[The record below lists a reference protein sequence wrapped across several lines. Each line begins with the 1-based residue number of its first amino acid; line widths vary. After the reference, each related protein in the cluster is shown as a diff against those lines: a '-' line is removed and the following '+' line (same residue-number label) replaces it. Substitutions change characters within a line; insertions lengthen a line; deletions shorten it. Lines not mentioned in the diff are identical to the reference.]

1 MPISVMR
8 SESASDRL
16 RITRLAGAARA
27 DTLAADVTAGFALCP
42 RRLPPKYFYD
52 ARGARLFDAICDT
65 PEYYPTR
72 TEQALL
78 EASAGDIA
86 ALARPTHL
94 VELGSG
100 AARKTRTL
108 IDAAGRG
115 VRQLCYVPVDISEQ
129 MLVASSRRLLA
140 DYPSLRVHA
149 VVADYDH
156 HLHLLPREGRRLIA
170 FLGSTIGNFSQPAAV
185 RFLRAIRRGMG
196 AEDRLLVGFDLVK
209 PPAILLAAYNDAAGL
224 TTEFNRN
231 VLHVVNRRLDG
242 DFDPDAFDH
251 VAEWHPEQQQMEM
264 YLESRVDQTATLS
277 ALGRSYSFAA
287 GERIHTEISRK
298 HDRAM
303 CEEMMTGAG
312 LSSISWLESPDGYF
326 ALMLAAPVA

>member
-1 MPISVMR
+1 MPISAVR
-8 SESASDRL
+8 FSPSTSRL
-16 RITRLAGAARA
+16 RITRLAGATRV
-27 DTLAADVTAGFALCP
+27 DTLAADVVAGFEKCP
-42 RRLPPKYFYD
+42 RSLPPKYFYD

-78 EASAGDIA
+78 DATAGDIA

-108 IDAAGRG
+108 IDAARRG
-115 VRQLCYVPVDISEQ
+115 ARPLTYVPVNISEQ
-129 MLVASSRRLLA
+129 MLVASSRRLLG
-140 DYPSLRVHA
+140 DYPDLRVHA

-170 FLGSTIGNFSQPAAV
+170 FLGLTIGNFTQPAAV
-185 RFLRAIRRGMG
+185 RFLSAIRRGM
-196 AEDRLLVGFDLVK
+196 AADDRLLIGFDLVK
-209 PPAILLAAYNDAAGL
+209 SPAVLHAAYNDAAGL

-231 VLHVVNRRLDG
+231 VLYVLNRRLG
-242 DFDPDAFDH
+242 GTFDPDSFDH
-251 VAEWHPEQQQMEM
+251 IGEWHPEQRQMEM
-264 YLESRVDQTATLS
+264 YLESRVDQTVTLEV
-277 ALGRSYSFAA
+277 LGRSYSFAA

-298 HDRAM
+298 HDRSM
-303 CEEMMTGAG
+303 CEEMMAGAG
-312 LSSISWLESPDGYF
+312 LSTVSWFQSPDDYF
-326 ALMLAAPVA
+326 ALMLAAPIA

>member
-1 MPISVMR
+1 MPISAVR
-8 SESASDRL
+8 SEPSRERL
-16 RITRLAGAARA
+16 RITRLAGAARV
-27 DTLAADVTAGFALCP
+27 DTLAADVLAGFEKCP
-42 RRLPPKYFYD
+42 RSLPPKYFYD

-78 EASAGDIA
+78 DATAGDIA
-86 ALARPTHL
+86 SLARPTHL

-108 IDAAGRG
+108 IDAARRG
-115 VRQLCYVPVDISEQ
+115 AHPLTYVPVDISEQ
-129 MLVASSRRLLA
+129 MLVTSSRRLLA
-140 DYPSLRVHA
+140 DYPDLRVHA

-170 FLGSTIGNFSQPAAV
+170 FLGSTIGNFTQPAAV
-185 RFLRAIRRGMG
+185 RFLAAIRSGM
-196 AEDRLLVGFDLVK
+196 AADDRLLIGFDLIK
-209 PPAILLAAYNDAAGL
+209 APAVLHAAYNDEGGL

-231 VLHVVNRRLDG
+231 VLYVLNRRLGG
-242 DFDPDAFDH
+242 DFDPDTFDH
-251 VAEWHPEQQQMEM
+251 IGEWHPEQQQMEM
-264 YLESRVDQTATLS
+264 YLESRVDQTVTLE

-303 CEEMMTGAG
+303 CEEMMAGAG
-312 LSSISWLESPDGYF
+312 LSTISWFQSPDDYF
-326 ALMLAAPVA
+326 ALMLAAPTA